1 MLCRLHR
8 ADINRMLQII
18 DRLCASVHYRQAV
31 SCENSGAS
39 MAASPSSDCL
49 VRITMSHH
57 KVVHLPAS
65 PQQAAASAAAGQLL
79 RLPGLSHLFTAGSII
94 MVYNCEH
101 GSSRSDNDS
110 SNYSREIGDSIS
122 GSRRSSSSSSGNA
135 DDVNNSK
142 YSISSNADSTDN
154 STITAARLITIV

>member
-79 RLPGLSHLFTAGSII
+79 RLPGLSHLKSQPG
-94 MVYNCEH
+94 
-101 GSSRSDNDS
+101 
-110 SNYSREIGDSIS
+110 
-122 GSRRSSSSSSGNA
+122 
-135 DDVNNSK
+135 K
-142 YSISSNADSTDN
+142 LLW
-154 STITAARLITIV
+154 STIVSMAVAEVIMIVAITVEKLVIVSVVVDAAAAAAVAMLMMSTTANTVSATMQTVLTIAQ